1 LKGENKMLQ
10 IKIGNFPGELKEFA
24 IEKGTTVQEALAMA
38 NISVGAEQEIK
49 LDGEVVEPSHAI
61 ESGNLLLVTKRL
73 KGATR

>member
-1 LKGENKMLQ
+1 MLQ

-49 LDGEVVEPSHAI
+49 LDGEVVEASDMI

>member
-1 LKGENKMLQ
+1 MLQ

-49 LDGEVVEPSHAI
+49 LDGEVVEASDPI

>member
-1 LKGENKMLQ
+1 MLQ

-49 LDGEVVEPSHAI
+49 LDGEVVEASDPI
-61 ESGNLLLVTKRL
+61 EFGNLLLVTKRL